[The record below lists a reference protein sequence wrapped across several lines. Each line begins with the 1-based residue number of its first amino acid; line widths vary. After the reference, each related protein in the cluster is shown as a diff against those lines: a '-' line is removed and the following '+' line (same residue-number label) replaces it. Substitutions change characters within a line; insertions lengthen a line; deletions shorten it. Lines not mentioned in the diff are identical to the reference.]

1 MASQERLACLQE
13 KFAAHSDNTNVA
25 HMSMHCYCEQDTLPP
40 SFTTKQQSPFVLVLQ
55 EK

>member
-1 MASQERLACLQE
+1 MASQERLECLQE

-25 HMSMHCYCEQDTLPP
+25 HTSMHRYCEQDTLPL